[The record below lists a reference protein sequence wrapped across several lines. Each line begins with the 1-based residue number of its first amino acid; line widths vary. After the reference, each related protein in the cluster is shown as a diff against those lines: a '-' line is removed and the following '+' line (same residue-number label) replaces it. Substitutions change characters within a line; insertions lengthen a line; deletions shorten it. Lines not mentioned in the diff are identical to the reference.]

1 MFTTHSAMK
10 PHFILKFSNIKLSS
24 LLSITLLLFIFDAIK
39 YGSALSKYNDHKQL
53 YLVKRQITDSPI
65 VSNKLTVSA
74 GDNQT
79 IQLPNDQTVLS
90 SFVVP
95 PSQNYKYS
103 WELISPLNKEDIGN
117 IEGLNKDQ
125 IKLSHLK
132 IGNYTFRVTVT
143 GDGYEPASAITNLTV
158 LPPKR
163 INKPPIAIIEPKNST
178 VQLPNKDTVLDGSTS
193 SDDEQIVK
201 YEWQAIKVPIGY
213 KNLVSNSSTLKLNDL
228 VAGLYVFNLTVTDS
242 KNATN
247 STTATINVLKE
258 IDYPPTANAGPDVFI
273 HLPQNTVVLNGSL
286 SRDDK
291 GIAHWLW
298 SRADDGQE
306 TSVDMEGTATP
317 FLTLS
322 NLHIGVYK
330 FFLTVTDTSNQLS
343 KAETHV
349 FVKPENNEAPKANA
363 GEDQRIVLPLKS
375 SVFLNGNKSS
385 DDIKIVK
392 WEWKQLDGPKNL
404 LIYDSNTSIA
414 RIDNLIPGRYN
425 FSLTVWDTKNL
436 TSSDELIVDV
446 IQNGNIPPKAIA
458 GGDQKVTLP
467 INEVMLNGSASYDD
481 AGIVSYVWE
490 RMPMSLAY
498 GDFIGNSSNSPIL
511 RLTNLVSGRYLFKL
525 TVTDAHGA
533 TSSDVAS
540 LIVRPSPDMLD
551 QIELVLNNDV
561 QSFTYDQQ
569 CNIYQRLEDFLSGQG
584 RSITIEPIKVDKT
597 RERRTILIF
606 VARDMNNHSFSS
618 IEIVRKIK
626 SNLKSDPNLLSLQVS
641 SLDTLIC
648 QNNCSFHG
656 TCDQYTKRCMCEA
669 FWMENIIRLYFG
681 DNQSNCEWS
690 ILYVIIICFA
700 LVIMITTTLWI
711 CIFAISRYHQR
722 LSSTSSSL
730 TQQRHRKRKYKRTN
744 RFRYMLIDQ
753 CDNLEIVCDNKKN
766 LDHSSSNSSGNEST
780 TIFVAN
786 NQLTNPIS
794 RRSNV
799 SVK

>member
-1 MFTTHSAMK
+1 M
-10 PHFILKFSNIKLSS
+10 
-24 LLSITLLLFIFDAIK
+24 
-39 YGSALSKYNDHKQL
+39 
-53 YLVKRQITDSPI
+53 
-65 VSNKLTVSA
+65 
-74 GDNQT
+74 
-79 IQLPNDQTVLS
+79 
-90 SFVVP
+90 P

-597 RERRTILIF
+597 RERR
-606 VARDMNNHSFSS
+606 
-618 IEIVRKIK
+618 
-626 SNLKSDPNLLSLQVS
+626 
-641 SLDTLIC
+641 
-648 QNNCSFHG
+648 
-656 TCDQYTKRCMCEA
+656 
-669 FWMENIIRLYFG
+669 
-681 DNQSNCEWS
+681 
-690 ILYVIIICFA
+690 
-700 LVIMITTTLWI
+700 
-711 CIFAISRYHQR
+711 
-722 LSSTSSSL
+722 
-730 TQQRHRKRKYKRTN
+730 
-744 RFRYMLIDQ
+744 
-753 CDNLEIVCDNKKN
+753 
-766 LDHSSSNSSGNEST
+766 
-780 TIFVAN
+780 
-786 NQLTNPIS
+786 
-794 RRSNV
+794 
-799 SVK
+799 